1 MVLVKNKKTVSRT
14 SLTKKLKSKNKN
26 KIIRKSNKS
35 NTKSIKSITLKKQQ
49 KGGGEVESPEEFFT
63 SLSINIQQTIQR
75 EFKNPIHL
83 TNNLETIRSNQL
95 VNTSRLYDFIYQR
108 QSHTPT
114 LLKIWD
120 HGINNPESITA
131 GLPGIHI
138 YTIIS
143 NNEAK
148 IIGTFIRQ

>member
-1 MVLVKNKKTVSRT
+1 MVLVKNKKTHSRY
-14 SLTKKLKSKNKN
+14 SLKNKN
-26 KIIRKSNKS
+26 KNIRKSNKS
-35 NTKSIKSITLKKQQ
+35 NTKCIKSITLKKQQ
-49 KGGGEVESPEEFFT
+49 KGGGEIESTEEFFT
-63 SLSINIQQTIQR
+63 SLSINIQHTIQR
-75 EFKNPIHL
+75 ELKNSIHL
-83 TNNLETIRSNQL
+83 TNNLETIISNQL
-95 VNTSRLYDFIYQR
+95 VNTSRLYDFIYQNQS